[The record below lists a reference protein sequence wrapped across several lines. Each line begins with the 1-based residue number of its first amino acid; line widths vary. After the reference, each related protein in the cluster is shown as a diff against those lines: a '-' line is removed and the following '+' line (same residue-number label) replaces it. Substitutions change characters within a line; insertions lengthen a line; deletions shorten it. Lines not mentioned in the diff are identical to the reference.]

1 MIVFSSLDRSLFRHV
16 YRMGVR
22 NLPKGATAL
31 SFTRDNLDRLGIG
44 ANRTHLPW
52 GSRTFTLPPSRL
64 SG

>member
-1 MIVFSSLDRSLFRHV
+1 
-16 YRMGVR
+16 MGVR
-22 NLPKGATAL
+22 NLPKGVTAL
-31 SFTRDNLDRLGIG
+31 SFTRDNLDNLDRLGIG